1 MDAEIGVMKMSKHGD
16 STADEAIRNMGA
28 SNKRMKKALTVARLA
43 IELCEDELRR
53 R

>member
-1 MDAEIGVMKMSKHGD
+1 MEAKRADPTANTALGNLARSDARMRK
-16 STADEAIRNMGA
+16 AI
-28 SNKRMKKALTVARLA
+28 KVARLA

>member
-1 MDAEIGVMKMSKHGD
+1 MTARRNDPTAGAAIKNMSRSG
-16 STADEAIRNMGA
+16 ARIR
-28 SNKRMKKALTVARLA
+28 KALTVARLA

>member
-1 MDAEIGVMKMSKHGD
+1 MSSKHNTRRIKKPTED
-16 STADEAIRNMGA
+16 AAIG
-28 SNKRMKKALTVARLA
+28 RMSAENARMRKTLTVARLA